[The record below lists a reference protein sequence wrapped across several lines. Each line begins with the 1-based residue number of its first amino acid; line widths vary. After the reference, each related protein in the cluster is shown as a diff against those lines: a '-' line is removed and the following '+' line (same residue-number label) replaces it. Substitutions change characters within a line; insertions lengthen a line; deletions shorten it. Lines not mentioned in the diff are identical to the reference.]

1 MSEPTSCGLFRSSQ
15 GGGGPARVRSPVS
28 GVSWSGTRA
37 AMVGDGRFVS
47 GVASG
52 DPTSTSLVLWARVD
66 GPPAPVAWT
75 LTDDDDVVRASGV
88 VRPDDAG
95 VVRVE
100 VDGLRPGNIYRYWF
114 STARGD
120 GHEEARS
127 PVGRTK
133 TLAAR
138 PASIRLG
145 VACCARW
152 PSGEFTGY
160 RALAERDLDLV
171 VHLGD
176 YIYEDGEGGARGAHD
191 PPHECLA
198 LEDYDR
204 RYAQY
209 RSDADLQALHAAAPW
224 MATLDDHEIDDNVA
238 RFGPT
243 GRSSGTGVDPERR
256 RAGVEAHAR
265 WMPQRTHGNGP
276 TPRDRY
282 VAMGDLCDLV
292 LVDTRLGG
300 RQGQVGDGGPAAQ
313 PTGAQSPQLL
323 TDGQW
328 EWLDDVVGRST
339 ATWILLASQVQV
351 APLRLGW
358 WPARSD
364 GGRWP
369 FRIAPVVNPDQW
381 DGYPTE
387 RQRLIDLLDRHDRH
401 DVVILSGDLH
411 GRFVTSI
418 RRPGRPDLAEVTT
431 PSISAPTFGSM
442 LDARLPVPSP
452 WTARW
457 IEMINPHIEH
467 LDLHQHGS
475 TVIDVDA
482 DTIRMTDAVR
492 PDAWEWTLYRRPA
505 R

>member
-1 MSEPTSCGLFRSSQ
+1 
-15 GGGGPARVRSPVS
+15 
-28 GVSWSGTRA
+28 
-37 AMVGDGRFVS
+37 MVGGGRFVS

-52 DPTSTSLVLWARVD
+52 DPTETSVVLWTRVD
-66 GPPAPVAWT
+66 GPPMPVAWT
-75 LTDDDDVVRASGV
+75 LTDVDGAVQATGATRSDERGVLRA
-88 VRPDDAG
+88 
-95 VVRVE
+95 E
-100 VDGLRPGNIYRYWF
+100 VDGLQPGTAYRYWF
-114 STARGD
+114 DTEHADGSREDRSTV
-120 GHEEARS
+120 GHTR
-127 PVGRTK
+127 

-138 PASIRLG
+138 PTTVRLG

-160 RALAERDLDLV
+160 RALVDRDVDLV

-176 YIYEDGEGGARGAHD
+176 YIYEDGEGGDRGAHD
-191 PPHECLA
+191 PPHECLT

-209 RSDADLQALHAAAPW
+209 RGDADLQALHAAAPW
-224 MATLDDHEIDDNVA
+224 VATLDDHEIDDNVA

-243 GRSSGTGVDPERR
+243 GRSAGAGVDPARR
-256 RAGVEAHAR
+256 RAGVDAHAR

-276 TPRDRY
+276 TPRDRQ
-282 VAMGDLCDLV
+282 VTFGDLCDLV

-300 RQGQVGDGGPAAQ
+300 RETQVGDGGPTPE
-313 PTGAQSPQLL
+313 PTTAQSPQLL
-323 TDGQW
+323 TDEQW
-328 EWLDDVVGRST
+328 DWLDHLVGRST
-339 ATWILLASQVQV
+339 ASWILLASQVQV

-358 WPARSD
+358 WPTRS
-364 GGRWP
+364 GSGRRP
-369 FRIAPVVNPDQW
+369 LRIAPVVNPDQW

-387 RQRLIDLLDRHDRH
+387 RQRLIDLLDRHDRD

-411 GRFVTSI
+411 GRFATSI

-431 PSISAPTFGSM
+431 PSISAPTFGAM
-442 LDARLPVPSP
+442 LAARLPVPSR

-457 IEMINPHIEH
+457 IEVINPHIHH
-467 LDLHQHGS
+467 LDLHHHGS

-482 DTIRMTDAVR
+482 DTMRMFDAVR
-492 PDAWEWTLYRRPA
+492 PDAWEWTLLRRTP